1 MAIISPLPYD
11 IANGDPVDATP
22 VMADLNQIVSNVN
35 AGAAPI
41 AGNASQEFLV
51 ASTANPA
58 GAVPLAQAQ
67 AGFAAINGSASRD
80 FAAASVTSSGPMT
93 GTTGTFSVVV
103 SANAA
108 APGSTQVPQI
118 AQTIGAGATAYV
130 NVTASRALDT
140 AYTNNTSRPLVVC
153 VEVNTA
159 NTNKTGVAATI
170 LVGLSNGSVVSGAYA
185 SASVAGNTYPPDGGG
200 YYSYS
205 GSVTFIVPPG
215 GLYMAHVNPVILN
228 NTSTS
233 FYWFEY

>member
-1 MAIISPLPYD
+1 MAIINPLAYT

-22 VMADLNQIVSNVN
+22 VQANLSQIVQDVN
-35 AGAAPI
+35 ANAAPV
-41 AGNASQEFLV
+41 AGSASQQFLV
-51 ASTANPA
+51 ASTTNPA

-67 AGFAAINGSASRD
+67 SQFAAINGSASQG
-80 FAAASVTSSGPMT
+80 FAAASVTSSGPVTGAQATSPAQMT
-93 GTTGTFSVVV
+93 TL
-103 SANAA
+103 
-108 APGSTQVPQI
+108 
-118 AQTIGAGATAYV
+118 AQTIGAGATAYA

-170 LVGLSNGSVVSGAYA
+170 LVGLSNGSAVSGAYA
-185 SASVAGNTYPPDGGG
+185 SASVAGNIYPADGGG

-215 GLYMAHVNPVILN
+215 GLYMAHVIPVIMN